1 MTDQII
7 LNADPRERT
16 GTNKARE
23 IRNVDG
29 MVPAIV
35 LASEMTRILL
45 HFLASLDKGI
55 EFVTT
60 NSSIED
66 SFSLS
71 MAGPERTGWVI

>member
-29 MVPAIV
+29 MFFIKWV
-35 LASEMTRILL
+35 LRSI
-45 HFLASLDKGI
+45 
-55 EFVTT
+55 
-60 NSSIED
+60 SS
-66 SFSLS
+66 S
-71 MAGPERTGWVI
+71 T